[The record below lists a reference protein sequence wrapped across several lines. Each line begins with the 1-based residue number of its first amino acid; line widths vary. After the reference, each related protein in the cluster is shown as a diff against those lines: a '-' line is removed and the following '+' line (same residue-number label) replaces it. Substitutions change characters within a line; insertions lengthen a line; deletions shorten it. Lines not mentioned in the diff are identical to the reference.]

1 MLYHTS
7 LDSYYES
14 NFSLMQHHD
23 WSLSEIEDM
32 IPFEREIYITLLSN
46 YIEKKN
52 LEAKQ
57 AQNANSW

>member
-7 LDSYYES
+7 LDNYYET
-14 NFSLMQHHD
+14 NFSLMQHHS
-23 WSLSEIEDM
+23 WNLNEIEGM
-32 IPFEREIYITLLSN
+32 IPFEREIYVTYLKN

-52 LEAKQ
+52 LEAAQ

>member
-14 NFSLMQHHD
+14 NFSLMQHHG
-23 WSLSEIEDM
+23 WGLIEIEDM
-32 IPFEREIYITLLSN
+32 IPFEREIYVTYLSN

-52 LEAKQ
+52 LEAAQ
-57 AQNANSW
+57 AKNANSW

>member
-23 WSLSEIEDM
+23 WNLSDIEDM

-52 LEAKQ
+52 LEAKK
-57 AQNANSW
+57 AKNANSF

>member
-23 WSLSEIEDM
+23 WNLSDIEDM

-52 LEAKQ
+52 LEKQ
-57 AQNANSW
+57 N